1 MSDEP
6 FSADDALAAQ
16 GDCHNRAHIEADD
29 LRSERDALAA
39 VAEPYTGRIEAFD
52 AVLAFLT
59 EMPDAD
65 GLVERGDLQD
75 YVTDL
80 RSRATAARTVA
91 KWTAADRPIPTN
103 GPKRE
108 YLGFARTHSEKET
121 TMPAETFLYPDST
134 PRERTRWAH
143 VVVTSEG
150 NGVTRYSTALPE
162 GHIASPECPCRPSKP
177 RDFAYIHADREPVR

>member
-1 MSDEP
+1 MSDP
-6 FSADDALAAQ
+6 RPDPDANDGHAKCRDETRLARDLAGHRIRDIHDCFLMNCRDL
-16 GDCHNRAHIEADD
+16 GDEV
-29 LRSERDALAA
+29 RSLYERLAERDALAA

-91 KWTAADRPIPTN
+91 K
-103 GPKRE
+103 
-108 YLGFARTHSEKET
+108 
-121 TMPAETFLYPDST
+121 
-134 PRERTRWAH
+134 
-143 VVVTSEG
+143 
-150 NGVTRYSTALPE
+150 
-162 GHIASPECPCRPSKP
+162 
-177 RDFAYIHADREPVR
+177 